1 MKFINIRELSTGTS
15 LMSSSSPGHLEKC
28 PVFDRCNRSGPT
40 LGTAGGRAHEPTRFF
55 QRLCL
60 ISPES
65 SGSMVVH
72 VSESHDAVFS
82 RARVASPGSSRQ
94 NKATWR
100 VLPLGAPPSRRPLS
114 AKYRGFRSS
123 PRLPDPPRLPQA
135 GRMPALPAYRGS
147 RHTASQV
154 AKIGNWLG
162 RFSQRAQP

>member
-1 MKFINIRELSTGTS
+1 
-15 LMSSSSPGHLEKC
+15 MSSSSPGHLEKC

-123 PRLPDPPRLPQA
+123 PRLPDPPRPPSRQDAGAPSVPRFPAHRLP
-135 GRMPALPAYRGS
+135 S
-147 RHTASQV
+147 RQDRQLACSV
-154 AKIGNWLG
+154 
-162 RFSQRAQP
+162 